1 MPLIHELLSSVHL
14 SGITFTHH
22 GSDILALPNCAP
34 STWQI
39 CLLQLFPN
47 LILMSLNGI
56 RKHFQEGP
64 KQAEILILDNINC
77 QNSKY
82 FQGCAPVPTF
92 NALPLPNWK
101 ANELCLLVNIH
112 LHVHNQDFFRAG
124 KVSWNECTLINILF
138 QHTKR
143 RPCWE
148 NVLRFFSWMLLKL
161 HFK

>member
-1 MPLIHELLSSVHL
+1 MPLIRELLSSIHL

-34 STWQI
+34 STRQI
-39 CLLQLFPN
+39 CLLELFPN

-82 FQGCAPVPTF
+82 F
-92 NALPLPNWK
+92 
-101 ANELCLLVNIH
+101 
-112 LHVHNQDFFRAG
+112 
-124 KVSWNECTLINILF
+124 
-138 QHTKR
+138 
-143 RPCWE
+143 
-148 NVLRFFSWMLLKL
+148 
-161 HFK
+161 